1 MLGKKRINEKSL
13 FKSECF
19 LSKLYDILDDNN
31 NKNIIHWDAEGKK
44 IIIKDI
50 ISFCNIILPKYYK
63 HQNYSSFIRQLNLYG
78 FHKNKGAIKNI
89 EEYENEKFNKNS
101 TKTDITKIP
110 RMTKKMK
117 KLIAYI
123 KSDKNEKSIKNKND
137 YAFNE
142 SGDNILINFYKNIED
157 NMKNFIWIKKEKE
170 ELKKENKILSRE
182 LEMLKYK
189 LRFHNILIK
198 KIINYNK
205 NKIQNNKESKIKN
218 LKDLFNK
225 YLYLIKIYS
234 PFVKLDNSIIIKQ
247 KKSEAKQPNIDNV
260 DEINN
265 NNDSNVIN
273 EKSFTDEI
281 SILNS
286 KNDLPFFIFPNIFTS
301 NEY

>member
-1 MLGKKRINEKSL
+1 M
-13 FKSECF
+13 
-19 LSKLYDILDDNN
+19 
-31 NKNIIHWDAEGKK
+31 
-44 IIIKDI
+44 
-50 ISFCNIILPKYYK
+50 
-63 HQNYSSFIRQLNLYG
+63 
-78 FHKNKGAIKNI
+78 
-89 EEYENEKFNKNS
+89 
-101 TKTDITKIP
+101 
-110 RMTKKMK
+110 KMK

-142 SGDNILINFYKNIED
+142 SGDNILINFYKNTED

-225 YLYLIKIYS
+225 YLYLIKVYS

-265 NNDSNVIN
+265 NNDNNVIN
-273 EKSFTDEI
+273 EQSFTDEI